1 MSDEWVLVPVDATEA
16 MLEAA
21 SIGSRNEGQD
31 AELITDWDSMLAA
44 RPAIPRSVWDAMVER
59 GAARVED
66 RHPYGKNILS
76 TDDADNFL
84 RAALGNPKVEG
95 DET

>member
-1 MSDEWVLVPVDATEA
+1 
-16 MLEAA
+16 
-21 SIGSRNEGQD
+21 
-31 AELITDWDSMLAA
+31 
-44 RPAIPRSVWDAMVER
+44 MVER

-84 RAALGNPKVEG
+84 RAALGNPQVEG
-95 DET
+95 DEG